1 MNYYKDFARLTVDQL
16 AEKIG
21 CEISW
26 YVKNQNAPLF
36 SVCFCWCLVLLSL
49 TTSTRKNSW
58 LRLFEEADVV
68 KKVVY

>member
-1 MNYYKDFARLTVDQL
+1 
-16 AEKIG
+16 
-21 CEISW
+21 
-26 YVKNQNAPLF
+26 
-36 SVCFCWCLVLLSL
+36 VLLSL